1 MDDVE
6 PWWLGVQSKHKY
18 ILNPWW
24 PPWTLARECLQTT
37 SFNPTKEAAACDAKL
52 LVQLWEVFYR
62 SPPRQA
68 APWAHYARG
77 LQAARSAQA
86 RGLLRVSWPPRA
98 ALAKQQRAAEAFL
111 RSADSNSLLPEVSQ
125 ICKPSEYSISL
136 DTQDSYSLLLL
147 TAITSGNRT
156 FTCQEMPACSTKN
169 M

>member
-6 PWWLGVQSKHKY
+6 PLWLCVQSKHKY

-24 PPWTLARECLQTT
+24 PPWTLARECLQST
-37 SFNPTKEAAACDAKL
+37 SFNLTKEAAACDAGL
-52 LVQLWEVFYR
+52 LAQLWKVFYR
-62 SPPRQA
+62 SPTRQA
-68 APWAHYARG
+68 APWARYTRG
-77 LQAARSAQA
+77 LQAAGSAQA
-86 RGLLRVSWPPRA
+86 RGLLRVSWPPRV

-111 RSADSNSLLPEVSQ
+111 RSADSSLLPEVSQ

-136 DTQDSYSLLLL
+136 DTQNSYSLLLL

-156 FTCQEMPACSTKN
+156 STCQEMPACSMKN